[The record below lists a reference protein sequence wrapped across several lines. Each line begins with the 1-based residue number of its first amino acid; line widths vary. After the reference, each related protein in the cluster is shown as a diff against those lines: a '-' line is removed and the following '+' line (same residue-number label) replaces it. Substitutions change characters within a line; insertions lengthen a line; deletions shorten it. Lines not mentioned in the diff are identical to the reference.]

1 MNVNELMFVN
11 EAATVSVYIQHI
23 LLLTVFFN
31 ILYVWQLY
39 NHVFYNTPT
48 TIAVELVIKC
58 QSPQPD
64 SLTESAV
71 VQGTVNNN

>member
-31 ILYVWQLY
+31 ILYV
-39 NHVFYNTPT
+39 
-48 TIAVELVIKC
+48 
-58 QSPQPD
+58 
-64 SLTESAV
+64 
-71 VQGTVNNN
+71 